1 MNRSDFIKSLG
12 LGMGGIILPTTSYF
26 TTQLVKIYD
35 NYVRGIQFYDF
46 KKIAELLKQGD
57 EIVLKRDS
65 ENIHDAFAT
74 EIRFKEY
81 KLGYIAAYENI
92 VLANMLNQNISLIG
106 KISKIDLNSYDNK
119 VAIEIYAELVI
130 PSEKL
135 ITMMSSENR
144 SDDAIDLYRN
154 NY

>member
-12 LGMGGIILPTTSYF
+12 LGMGGVILPKTSFF

-35 NYVRGIQFYDF
+35 NYIRGIQFYEF
-46 KKIAELLKQGD
+46 KKIAELIREGD
-57 EIVLKRDS
+57 EVVLQRDS

-81 KLGYIAAYENI
+81 KLVYIAAYENV

-106 KISKIDLNSYDNK
+106 KISKID
-119 VAIEIYAELVI
+119 
-130 PSEKL
+130 
-135 ITMMSSENR
+135 
-144 SDDAIDLYRN
+144 
-154 NY
+154 